1 MPMSRRGPTTGVPAR
16 TTRPVVGGISP
27 AMILSSV
34 DLPQPLEPITE
45 EKPPRVSVSVMPSSA
60 LTAFLA

>member
-1 MPMSRRGPTTGVPAR
+1 MPMSRRGPVTGRPAS

-27 AMILSSV
+27 AMILRSV

-45 EKPPRVSVSVMPSSA
+45 EKPPRFSVRLMFSSA
-60 LTAFLA
+60 LTALLA